1 MNAFDIVLLVVLSVF
16 AGIGV
21 LRGFVRTVLFL
32 ANWVVASV
40 VAWFL
45 STPVSGAFAKS
56 IDDPM
61 VRMLFAFVVTFLVAF
76 LVGLVTTSFLH
87 KTVESMKLLK
97 VPNRLLGGVAG
108 AAVGAAIV
116 VVVFL
121 LAGLTSLPS
130 NDWWRHASLAPF
142 FESMAILV
150 VDFLPSDI
158 ARHIR
163 YS

>member
-1 MNAFDIVLLVVLSVF
+1 MNAFDIGLLLVLAVF
-16 AGIGV
+16 TAMGV
-21 LRGFVRTVLFL
+21 FRGFVRTTLFL

-45 STPVSGAFAKS
+45 STPVSAALEKA
-56 IDDPM
+56 IDEPM
-61 VRMLFAFVVTFLVAF
+61 LRMLVAFVVTFLAAF

-87 KTVESMKLLK
+87 KLVESMALLK
-97 VPNRLLGGVAG
+97 FSNRLLGGFAG
-108 AAVGAAIV
+108 AAVGVAIV

-130 NDWWRHASLAPF
+130 NGWWRHAYLTPF
-142 FESMAILV
+142 FESMASFV

-158 ARHIR
+158 ADPNR

>member
-1 MNAFDIVLLVVLSVF
+1 MNAFDIVLLLVLSVF

-21 LRGFVRTVLFL
+21 LRGFVRTILFL

-45 STPVSGAFAKS
+45 STPVSDVLEKS
-56 IDDPM
+56 INEPM
-61 VRMLFAFVVTFLVAF
+61 VRMLVAFVVTFLVVF
-76 LVGLVTTSFLH
+76 LIGFVATSYFH
-87 KTVESMKLLK
+87 KVVESMMILK
-97 VPNRLLGGVAG
+97 FSNRLLGGLAG
-108 AAVGAAIV
+108 AAVGVAVV

-130 NDWWRHASLAPF
+130 NGWWRHAYLTPF
-142 FESMAILV
+142 FESIATFVI
-150 VDFLPSDI
+150 DFLPSDV

-163 YS
+163 YG

>member
-1 MNAFDIVLLVVLSVF
+1 MNAFDIVLLLVLSVF

-21 LRGFVRTVLFL
+21 LRGFVRTILFL
-32 ANWVVASV
+32 ANWVVAGV

-45 STPVSGAFAKS
+45 STPVSVAFEKS
-56 IDDPM
+56 IQEPTA
-61 VRMLFAFVVTFLVAF
+61 RMLVAFVVMFLIAF

-87 KTVESMKLLK
+87 KTVESIKLLK
-97 VPNRLLGGVAG
+97 VSNRLLGGVAG
-108 AAVGAAIV
+108 AAVGVAVV

-130 NDWWRHASLAPF
+130 NDWWRHAYLAPF
-142 FESMAILV
+142 FESIATFV
-150 VDFLPSDI
+150 VNFLPSDI
-158 ARHIR
+158 ARHNR

>member
-1 MNAFDIVLLVVLSVF
+1 MNAFDIVLLLVLSVF

-21 LRGFVRTVLFL
+21 LRGFVRTTLFL

-45 STPVSGAFAKS
+45 STSVSDALEKA
-56 IDDPM
+56 IDEPM
-61 VRMLFAFVVTFLVAF
+61 VRMLVAFVVTFLVAF

-87 KTVESMKLLK
+87 KLVESTTILK
-97 VPNRLLGGVAG
+97 FSNRLLGGLAG
-108 AAVGAAIV
+108 AAVGVAVV

-130 NDWWRHASLAPF
+130 NGWWRHAYLTPF
-142 FESMAILV
+142 FESIASFV

-163 YS
+163 YG

>member
-1 MNAFDIVLLVVLSVF
+1 MNAFDIALLLVLSVF

-21 LRGFVRTVLFL
+21 LRGFVRTTLFL
-32 ANWVVASV
+32 ANWVAASV

-45 STPVSGAFAKS
+45 STPVADAFQKS
-56 IDDPM
+56 INEP
-61 VRMLFAFVVTFLVAF
+61 VARMLVAFVVTFLIAF
-76 LVGLVTTSFLH
+76 LLGLVATSFLH
-87 KTVESMKLLK
+87 KLVESTKFLK
-97 VPNRLLGGVAG
+97 YSNRLLGGLAG
-108 AAVGAAIV
+108 GAVGIAIV

-121 LAGLTSLPS
+121 LAGLTSLPG
-130 NDWWRHASLAPF
+130 NNWWRHAYLTPF
-142 FESMAILV
+142 FESIATLV

>member
-1 MNAFDIVLLVVLSVF
+1 MNVFDIALLLVLSVF
-16 AGIGV
+16 AGFGV
-21 LRGFVRTVLFL
+21 LQGFVRTILFL
-32 ANWVVASV
+32 GNWVAASV

-45 STPVSGAFAKS
+45 STPVSDALEKS
-56 IDDPM
+56 INEPTA
-61 VRMLFAFVVTFLVAF
+61 RMLAAFVVTFLVAF
-76 LVGLVTTSFLH
+76 LIGLVITSFLH
-87 KTVESMKLLK
+87 KIVESTTILK
-97 VPNRLLGGVAG
+97 FSNRSLGGLAG
-108 AAVGAAIV
+108 AAVGIVVV

-130 NDWWRHASLAPF
+130 NGWWRHAYLTPF
-142 FESMAILV
+142 FESIATFV